1 MEREKAS
8 PSPWSCR
15 AQSCLLALL
24 TASTALGQITPAS
37 GPEIQVATSSTFQ
50 ASPAVASDAA
60 GHLYVVVWQK
70 QVAGGWDVY
79 ARQYSSAAG
88 GVLTAGPELQVNTVT
103 VGCQQFPAVAADGA
117 GNFVVVWQSDQDP
130 GGGSGIYARR
140 YASAATPIDAV
151 EFRVNT
157 TVVGNQ
163 SRPSVA
169 MAPDGRFL
177 IAWQSD
183 SQSGGQGWDIA
194 AQAYTSTGT
203 PAAGEILVNAT
214 PTGAQCSPRAAYLA
228 GPVQG
233 FAVVWES
240 AGGIFLRRLTPS
252 GAPFDTTDQ
261 PVNTTTS
268 GIQRN
273 PTIASDPS
281 GNYVVA
287 FEHVDA
293 DSLTSSVLARRFQ
306 GVIPLNG
313 MADLTVDASPG
324 ASDQHEPALASSGIA
339 DWVVTWSSLGEDGSG
354 AAVVAQEFDNRQVP
368 KGSKVVLDNTLTAG
382 DQTAPAVAMSQ
393 GGGLLAAW
401 QSLTPAADGA
411 VVEARAG
418 ALVAGSFFTVTPC
431 RLLDTRNANG
441 SLGGPVLASGA
452 VRVFPVVAQSG
463 CGIPTTAKALSVNV
477 TAVSATGGGFITV
490 YPGDAPLPGT
500 STVSFSLSRPT
511 IASNA
516 HVTLSRDGAGTVAA
530 YASVAGSPGQVHLII
545 DVNGYYQ

>member
-15 AQSCLLALL
+15 ALSSLLALL
-24 TASTALGQITPAS
+24 TASSALGQITPS
-37 GPEIQVATSSTFQ
+37 GSEIQVA
-50 ASPAVASDAA
+50 ASATLQGAPAVAADLA
-60 GHLYVVVWQK
+60 GNTFVVVWQK
-70 QVAGGWDVY
+70 QVSGGWDIA
-79 ARQYSSAAG
+79 ARQYTATAAG
-88 GVLTAGPELQVNTVT
+88 SLTPGPELLVNTQT
-103 VGCQQFPAVAADGA
+103 VGCQQLPAVASDGA
-117 GNFVVVWQSDQDP
+117 GKFVVVWTSDQDP
-130 GGGSGIYARR
+130 GGGAGVYARR
-140 YASAATPIDAV
+140 FSSAGAPLDAA

-157 TVVGNQ
+157 TAAGNQ
-163 SRPSVA
+163 TRPTVA

-177 IAWQSD
+177 VAWQSD
-183 SQSGGQGWDIA
+183 SQAGGQGWDIA
-194 AQAYTSTGT
+194 AQAYTSTGA
-203 PAAGEILVNAT
+203 PAGGEVLVNAT
-214 PTGAQCSPRAAYLA
+214 TAGAQCSPRVAYLA

-252 GAPFDTTDQ
+252 GATYDTTDQ
-261 PVNTTTS
+261 PVNTTSS
-268 GIQRN
+268 GVQAN
-273 PTIASDPS
+273 PAIASDPS

-287 FEHVDA
+287 WENRDA
-293 DSLTSSVLARRFQ
+293 DSLTSRTLARRFQ
-306 GVIPLNG
+306 GVSPLNN

-324 ASDQHEPALASSGIA
+324 ATDQHDPSLAADAIS
-339 DWVVTWSSLGEDGSG
+339 DWVVTWSSVGEDGSG
-354 AAVVAQEFDNRQVP
+354 AAVVAQQFDNRQVA

-382 DQTAPAVAMSQ
+382 DQTSPAVALSQ
-393 GGGLLAAW
+393 GGSLLAAW
-401 QSLTPAADGA
+401 QSLTPAGDGA

-418 ALVAGSFFTVTPC
+418 ALVGGSFFTLTPC

-441 SLGGPVLASGA
+441 PLGGPVLASGA
-452 VRVFPVVAQSG
+452 VRVFPVVALSG

-511 IASNA
+511 IASDA

-530 YASVAGSPGQVHLII
+530 YAAVAGAPGQVHLII